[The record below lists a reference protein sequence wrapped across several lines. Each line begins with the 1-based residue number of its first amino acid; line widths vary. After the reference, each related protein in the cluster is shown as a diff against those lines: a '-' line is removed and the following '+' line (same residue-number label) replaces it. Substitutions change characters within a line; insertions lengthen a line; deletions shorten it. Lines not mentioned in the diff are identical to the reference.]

1 MQATK
6 IFSPTFVNEAKF
18 GYTLNNLT
26 SDFEDKS
33 LVMRSRLGNLPQL
46 YADAGA
52 PDYAPDVN
60 FGGQPA
66 NTIKLTLGPG
76 DWYWR
81 GTEFTYTDN
90 LSKVWSRHTLK
101 AGFNVDYYRAVAMDT
116 RSQWRGAF
124 NFGRDTNNPFDSNH
138 GFSNALLGNFASYTE
153 LTSRALKN
161 TVLKVFEEYVQ
172 DNWRVTKRLTLDFGI
187 RAVHQPPEFD
197 LAPSTAHFD
206 PAYYQ
211 PGKSPS
217 LYAPAMDGGKRV
229 GMDPVTKRVVPAALI
244 GMFVPNSGD
253 PANGSRVGGKD
264 GYPRGLFTRSWIFLA
279 PRFGFAYDVF
289 GNGRTAVRG
298 GFGVFY
304 DTADANSYES
314 SAGNPPLSYIPV
326 QYYGNVDTM
335 GSSTGVIGPSTLA
348 SQAAIGRMP
357 LPLTMNFSLGIQ
369 HQAARSMLIE
379 ASYVGSQV
387 RHGLTRQEINPIAM
401 YARFDARNADPTS
414 PGRPLPDNFF
424 RPYQGYGSVT
434 PYEMTAT
441 SSYNALQTSL
451 SRRFA
456 RGLQFGVSYTFS
468 KVLGS
473 TAVSSYFPTRQWN
486 YGPLGHDRTHVF
498 VANYMYEVPKIGAR
512 TGFKPAGWIL
522 DNWQVSGITS
532 FVTGAPFTPGF
543 STTDGAGHHRLRR
556 RCAHHR
562 DRRPSPRQERAQLLP
577 ELQYRGLRANP
588 AAQLRQRRRGNP
600 ARSGRE
606 QLRRGAGQAV
616 PVVERSALLPV
627 PHGVLQRVQPYAV
640 LGAGYD
646 GEIQSRRPAGESD
659 VRLLHVGAL
668 AAHYPVLGEGGVLA
682 VKLAWVCSGVALVCF
697 AQTSPDGWEAGA
709 PRDEIRPRF
718 SYEDRGGPGG
728 APALAIAS
736 DAREGLNGHWRK
748 TFPVTGGGW
757 YRFYALS
764 KTENMAAPRRS
775 AVVEIVWQDDRGK
788 TAPTDMGSVEA
799 EMPAERG
806 AAGGGWTEVSDVYR
820 APKRATRAQVD
831 LRLRWASGA
840 SVRWSKVAFSA
851 SEPPAKRL
859 VRLAAAHFKPAGRQ
873 ERRGEH
879 RHARAAGGGSG
890 GQEGGPAGVRR
901 AGDRARHWRYEG
913 RR

>member
-1 MQATK
+1 M
-6 IFSPTFVNEAKF
+6 
-18 GYTLNNLT
+18 
-26 SDFEDKS
+26 
-33 LVMRSRLGNLPQL
+33 
-46 YADAGA
+46 
-52 PDYAPDVN
+52 
-60 FGGQPA
+60 
-66 NTIKLTLGPG
+66 
-76 DWYWR
+76 
-81 GTEFTYTDN
+81 
-90 LSKVWSRHTLK
+90 
-101 AGFNVDYYRAVAMDT
+101 
-116 RSQWRGAF
+116 
-124 NFGRDTNNPFDSNH
+124 
-138 GFSNALLGNFASYTE
+138 
-153 LTSRALKN
+153 
-161 TVLKVFEEYVQ
+161 LKVFEEYVQ

-229 GMDPVTKRVVPAALI
+229 GMDPVTKQFVPAALI

-253 PANGSRVGGKD
+253 PANGSRVGGVD

-369 HQAARSMLIE
+369 HQVARSTLIE

-424 RPYQGYGSVT
+424 RPYQGYGTIT

-473 TAVSSYFPTRQWN
+473 TAVSSYFPTKAWN
-486 YGPLGHDRTHVF
+486 YGPLGHDRTQVF
-498 VANYMYEVPKIGAR
+498 VANYMYEVPKIGSR

-543 STTDGAGHHRLRR
+543 STTDGADLTGSAEGARITMVGDPRLDKSQRNFYQNFNTAAFAR
-556 RCAHHR
+556 TPLRSFGNAGVGILRGPGVNNFDMALAKRFPLWSDQRFFQFRTEFFNAFNHTQFSGLDTTAR
-562 DRRPSPRQERAQLLP
+562 FNPAGQQVNPTFGSFTSARSPRI
-577 ELQYRGLRANP
+577 
-588 AAQLRQRRRGNP
+588 
-600 ARSGRE
+600 
-606 QLRRGAGQAV
+606 
-616 PVVERSALLPV
+616 
-627 PHGVLQRVQPYAV
+627 
-640 LGAGYD
+640 
-646 GEIQSRRPAGESD
+646 IQ
-659 VRLLHVGAL
+659 
-668 AAHYPVLGEGGVLA
+668 
-682 VKLAWVCSGVALVCF
+682 
-697 AQTSPDGWEAGA
+697 
-709 PRDEIRPRF
+709 
-718 SYEDRGGPGG
+718 
-728 APALAIAS
+728 
-736 DAREGLNGHWRK
+736 
-748 TFPVTGGGW
+748 
-757 YRFYALS
+757 
-764 KTENMAAPRRS
+764 
-775 AVVEIVWQDDRGK
+775 
-788 TAPTDMGSVEA
+788 
-799 EMPAERG
+799 
-806 AAGGGWTEVSDVYR
+806 
-820 APKRATRAQVD
+820 
-831 LRLRWASGA
+831 
-840 SVRWSKVAFSA
+840 FSA
-851 SEPPAKRL
+851 R
-859 VRLAAAHFKPAGRQ
+859 VVF
-873 ERRGEH
+873 
-879 RHARAAGGGSG
+879 
-890 GQEGGPAGVRR
+890 
-901 AGDRARHWRYEG
+901 
-913 RR
+913 